1 VTDYAQRFDSLRKRF
16 SERDQRMREVALV
29 RAGHADQVFP
39 GLFPEGNWSRPII
52 ANLIDV
58 VARDFAEQAGVIPT
72 LTASGDSALEES
84 QRSKADKRTKIA
96 NFYVASSKLATQMI
110 RAADQFATYGFVPLR
125 VEPHFKENR
134 PHIHVEHAM
143 GAYYDIDRFGRVNLY
158 CHVFQRKAGDLAAM
172 FPEQADQILKR
183 GAFGA
188 SQDAN
193 QMLEVV
199 RWYDM
204 NNTAMF
210 VPERQ
215 GLLLAQSRNLLGR
228 VPVAIAMRNSLDGE
242 ARGQFDDVLPVF
254 AAKARLALLTMEA
267 VQKSVEAP
275 LALPQD
281 VTQLTVGPDAI
292 IRSNSPE
299 KIRRVPIEV
308 PQYAF
313 AENNVLSEELRLGTR
328 FPESRAGQ
336 PEGSIV
342 TGQGIKALQAG
353 FDGQIK
359 TAQSILGE
367 ALGEAVSLAL
377 ATDELYFPDL
387 KKEVSGAAN
396 GVPFRLEYTPSKD
409 IDGKYGM
416 NVEYG
421 LMAGLDPNRALVFAL
436 QARGDKLLSR
446 NFVRR
451 NLPVTLNSSEEE
463 RAIDMEEMRDS
474 LKAGVAAL
482 AAAIPQMASQ
492 GQDPTQIIEKM
503 ATVIAERKKGTPL
516 EDAVAKAFEPP
527 KPEPE
532 EQQPDPSDLLQQLGG
547 TEDPEAAAAMAA
559 REGSGA
565 PAPQGGPGPGMDNPM
580 QQGPPP
586 MQQLLAGLTGAGNPV
601 LAGRVVR
608 QVPA

>member
-1 VTDYAQRFDSLRKRF
+1 VADYAARFDSLRKRF
-16 SERDQRMREVALV
+16 GERDQRMREVSLV

-39 GLFPEGNWSRPII
+39 GLFPEGNWSRPIV

-58 VARDFAEQAGVIPT
+58 VARDFAEQAGVLPT
-72 LTASGDSALEES
+72 LTAAGDSVLEDS
-84 QRSKADKRTKIA
+84 TRNRADKRTKIA
-96 NFYVASSKLATQMI
+96 NYYVAASKLAAQMV
-110 RAADQFATYGFVPLR
+110 RAADQYASFGFVPFR
-125 VEPHFKENR
+125 VEPNFKENR
-134 PHIHVEHAM
+134 PHIHVEHSM
-143 GAYYDIDRFGRVNLY
+143 GAYYDMDRFGQITLY
-158 CHVFQRKAGDLAAM
+158 AHTFQRKAGDLAAM
-172 FPEQADQILKR
+172 FPEHAEKILKKS
-183 GAFGA
+183 AFGA

-193 QMLEVV
+193 QIIEVV
-199 RWYDM
+199 RWYDSERSV
-204 NNTAMF
+204 MF
-210 VPERQ
+210 IPSRE
-215 GLLLAQSRNLLGR
+215 GLILASAVNLLGR
-228 VPVAIAMRNSLDGE
+228 VPVSVAQRNSLDGE

-299 KIRRVPIEV
+299 KIRRVPLEV

-313 AENNVLSEELRLGTR
+313 AENNVLSSELRLGTR

-367 ALGEAVSLAL
+367 ALGEAVSLAF
-377 ATDELYFPDL
+377 ATDDMYFPNSRR
-387 KKEVSGAAN
+387 EVSASAN
-396 GVPFRLEYTPSKD
+396 GVPFKLTYNPKRD
-409 IDGKYGM
+409 IAGAYGV

-446 NFVRR
+446 GFVRR

-474 LKAGVAAL
+474 LKAGVASL

-492 GQDPTQIIEKM
+492 GQDPTSIIQKM
-503 ATVIAERKKGTPL
+503 ATVINERKKGTPL
-516 EDAVAKAFEPP
+516 EEAVAKAFEPEP
-527 KPEPE
+527 QPEPE
-532 EQQPDPSDLLQQLGG
+532 APQDPGVPSP
-547 TEDPEAAAAMAA
+547 EDPMAGVAADAAGQGGA
-559 REGSGA
+559 A
-565 PAPQGGPGPGMDNPM
+565 PAGPVQNEAMPQA
-580 QQGPPP
+580 PPP
-586 MQQLLAGLTGAGNPV
+586 MQQLLAGLTGTGRPI

-608 QVPA
+608 KVPA